1 MSATPPAP
9 IWQDETTSLAVW
21 VNGGLIE
28 ITMADGWSGRC
39 LPAEVATIGA
49 QLSDAIAEATAWA
62 MRWDTTARGYRD
74 AA

>member
-1 MSATPPAP
+1 MSTTPTAP

-39 LPAEVATIGA
+39 LPSEVATIGA
-49 QLSDAIAEATAWA
+49 QLASAIAEATAWA
-62 MRWDTTARGYRD
+62 ERWDITTGGYRD